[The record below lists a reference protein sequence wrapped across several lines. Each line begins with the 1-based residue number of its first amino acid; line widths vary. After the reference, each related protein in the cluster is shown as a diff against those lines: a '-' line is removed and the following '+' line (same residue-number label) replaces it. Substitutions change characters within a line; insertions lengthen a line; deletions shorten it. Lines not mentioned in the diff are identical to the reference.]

1 MMMIITDISI
11 SIFRFNTQKGFGFI
25 TPDDDG
31 PDVFV
36 HQTEIKADGFR
47 SLADGESVEYVPE
60 QDTNGRLK
68 ATRVSGPGDSNVQGA
83 PKQPQNDYDN
93 YY

>member
-47 SLADGESVEYVPE
+47 SLADGEAVEYVPE
-60 QDTNGRLK
+60 QDANGRLK
-68 ATRVSGPGDSNVQGA
+68 ATNLTGPGGSNVQGA
-83 PKQPQNDYDN
+83 PKQNDYDDN